1 MSAPTAVDLVAQ
13 ALEAL
18 GMNAPVS
25 ARGSETPA
33 AVWEMRTGIVWAA
46 VVFVVAI
53 NVIDICRGMRLR
65 REAERVLDQ
74 EDTKP

>member
-1 MSAPTAVDLVAQ
+1 
-13 ALEAL
+13 
-18 GMNAPVS
+18 
-25 ARGSETPA
+25 
-33 AVWEMRTGIVWAA
+33 MRTGIVWAA